1 MKHLARLLIPVLISL
16 GLQPGV
22 VRSQIVQIEAA
33 PSSGL
38 AAAVVAEPVPIGD
51 MVSGGTSLQQEMVA
65 RALERYATA
74 GLELPVLEVHLH
86 SDPAECNGNRGSFSS
101 GSTPWSITVCTED
114 ELVYLHEIGHAWAE
128 FNLSEAERSDYVAR
142 RDLES
147 WNDPA
152 TAWGDRGSEDAAN
165 TLAWGLVDT
174 PIVDMLPDGPI
185 AERNEGFRILTGIDS
200 PRISG

>member
-1 MKHLARLLIPVLISL
+1 MKYIARLLIPVLISL

-22 VRSQIVQIEAA
+22 VRSQAVQAEAA
-33 PSSGL
+33 ASPGL
-38 AAAVVAEPVPIGD
+38 AVAVVAESVPIGD
-51 MVSGGTSLQQEMVA
+51 TISGGTSFQRELVA

-74 GLELPVLEVHLH
+74 GLELPLLQVHLH
-86 SDPAECNGNRGSFSS
+86 NDPEECNGNRGSFSS

-128 FNLSEAERSDYVAR
+128 LNLSEAERSDYVAR
-142 RDLES
+142 RGLES
-147 WNDPA
+147 WNDPE

-165 TLAWGLVDT
+165 TLAWGLVDD
-174 PIVDMLPDGPI
+174 PIVDMLPDGPL

-200 PRISG
+200 PRIPG

>member
-1 MKHLARLLIPVLISL
+1 MKHVARLLIPVLLSL
-16 GLQPGV
+16 ALQPGV
-22 VRSQIVQIEAA
+22 LRSHIVETEAA

-38 AAAVVAEPVPIGD
+38 AVAVVAEPVPIGD
-51 MVSGGTSLQQEMVA
+51 TVSGGTSQQQEMVA

-74 GLELPVLEVHLH
+74 GLELPALQVHLH
-86 SDPAECNGNRGSFSS
+86 SDPADCNGNRGSFSS

-142 RDLES
+142 RGLES

-174 PIVDMLPDGPI
+174 PIVDMLPDGPL
-185 AERNEGFRILTGIDS
+185 AERNDAFRILTGIDS
-200 PRISG
+200 PRISA